1 MPITLSAHRF
11 RMIRLRLRSLNE
23 ATAERGST
31 LAGRFAA
38 RKISRSSSFAL
49 SESCSLL
56 VSFARTSTRVGPTA
70 ICMPCPEASGI
81 EALSASQVPDS
92 LTSQA
97 EAELLRSVV
106 EVRESG
112 TWLALSAS
120 IPDAAGQGMQI
131 AVGPTR
137 VLVRAKETS
146 NEQDSERAKLLE
158 REIFLAANLPAKVDP
173 LSAVASFK
181 DRSLNLMI
189 RKRWPDKVIGI

>member
-1 MPITLSAHRF
+1 MPATKLAFSSRPTPVSWTPSF
-11 RMIRLRLRSLNE
+11 LVGEE
-23 ATAERGST
+23 AEALEQCIY
-31 LAGRFAA
+31 
-38 RKISRSSSFAL
+38 RKISERAYFL
-49 SESCSLL
+49 FEQ
-56 VSFARTSTRVGPTA
+56 
-70 ICMPCPEASGI
+70 SGR
-81 EALSASQVPDS
+81 EPGNEDANWL
-92 LTSQA
+92 QA

-120 IPDAAGQGMQI
+120 IPDASGQGMQI

-189 RKRWPDKVIGI
+189 RKRWPDKVIGS

>member
-1 MPITLSAHRF
+1 MPATKLAFSSRPTPVSWTPSF
-11 RMIRLRLRSLNE
+11 LVGEE
-23 ATAERGST
+23 AEALEQCIY
-31 LAGRFAA
+31 
-38 RKISRSSSFAL
+38 RKISERAYFL
-49 SESCSLL
+49 FEQ
-56 VSFARTSTRVGPTA
+56 
-70 ICMPCPEASGI
+70 SGR
-81 EALSASQVPDS
+81 EPGNEDANWL
-92 LTSQA
+92 QA

-112 TWLALSAS
+112 TWVALNAS
-120 IPDAAGQGMQI
+120 IPDASGQGMQI

-189 RKRWPDKVIGI
+189 RKRWPDKVIGS